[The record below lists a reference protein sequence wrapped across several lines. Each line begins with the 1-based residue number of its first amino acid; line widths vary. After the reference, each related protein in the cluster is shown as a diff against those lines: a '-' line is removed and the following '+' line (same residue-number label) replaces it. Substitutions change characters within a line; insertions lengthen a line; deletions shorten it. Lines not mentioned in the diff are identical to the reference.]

1 MVAAGPALAELLQ
14 QALPAAYGL
23 RQRSEADLPFLC
35 QLYAQTREEELAP
48 VQWPA
53 QQKEAF
59 LADQFDKQHQHYLQ
73 HYPRAQWWML
83 TCQGAPMGRLYLE
96 QTARELRIM
105 DVSLMPAHRN
115 QGLGTALMRSVLRH
129 ADGQRLTASLHV
141 EPFNPALRLYQ
152 RLGFVHAETRG
163 VYLFMQRPPATT
175 EAASVENELVTGMAG
190 VAPDGHHEQVQAAVS
205 RM

>member
-1 MVAAGPALAELLQ
+1 
-14 QALPAAYGL
+14 
-23 RQRSEADLPFLC
+23 
-35 QLYAQTREEELAP
+35 
-48 VQWPA
+48 
-53 QQKEAF
+53 
-59 LADQFDKQHQHYLQ
+59 
-73 HYPRAQWWML
+73 
-83 TCQGAPMGRLYLE
+83 
-96 QTARELRIM
+96 M

-129 ADGQRLTASLHV
+129 ADGLQLTVSLHV

-175 EAASVENELVTGMAG
+175 EAASVENELVTGVTG
-190 VAPDGHHEQVQAAVS
+190 VAPDGHHEQVQAAAA

>member
-1 MVAAGPALAELLQ
+1 MAAPGMSLECLLR
-14 QALPAAYGL
+14 ALPAPYGL
-23 RQRSEADLPFLC
+23 RPRSEADLPFLC

-48 VQWPA
+48 VPWPA

-59 LADQFDKQHQHYLQ
+59 LADQFNKQHQHYLQ
-73 HYPRAQWWML
+73 HYPRAQWWVL
-83 TCQGAPMGRLYLE
+83 TCQDTPMGRLYLE

-105 DVSLMPAHRN
+105 DVSLMPTHRH
-115 QGLGTALMRSVLRH
+115 QGLGTALMRSVLQH
-129 ADGQRLTASLHV
+129 ADCQQLTASLHV

-163 VYLFMQRPPATT
+163 VYQFMQRPPNTT
-175 EAASVENELVTGMAG
+175 GSGSVENELIARLTG
-190 VAPDGHHEQVQAAVS
+190 VAPHGNHEQVEPAVP